1 MKCKVQENV
10 YTDLCLFFYGESQTF
25 FSILAWK
32 GKRKNGGVSSDKHP
46 ALLFIFSKR
55 VDVIFSSV
63 CDKETPK
70 GSGHCMSTIWKNF
83 TKWCDSGWT
92 MSNCNIFRRHKP
104 PMCKI
109 MARQILLWSIHYICT
124 FSLGDTSL
132 SGNWKYRGVDFFE
145 RREKF
150 PSVFKKMVYQF
161 YSVCDDN
168 FSNSS
173 RPWNFVDTFYLLFNL
188 D

>member
-25 FSILAWK
+25 FSILACR

-55 VDVIFSSV
+55 VDVIFSSA

-83 TKWCDSGWT
+83 TKWSDSGWT
-92 MSNCNIFRRHKP
+92 MSICNISPQHIP

-109 MARQILLWSIHYICT
+109 MARQILLWSIHYIFT
-124 FSLGDTSL
+124 FSLGDTCL
-132 SGNWKYRGVDFFE
+132 SGNWKHRGVDFLGKEGKVPECLQKDGISDLLYMLRQF
-145 RREKF
+145 
-150 PSVFKKMVYQF
+150 FK
-161 YSVCDDN
+161 
-168 FSNSS
+168 
-173 RPWNFVDTFYLLFNL
+173 
-188 D
+188 